1 MLTTL
6 ACGRNVCFSSDM
18 ADPGWG
24 LCTYRGADGVDA
36 LGALRHADGAVVA
49 APGGH
54 RGLIAAL
61 ADWDA
66 VERELLGFDPH
77 DLPAV
82 ADAEILAPLRFPP
95 KLICAGVNYASHMAE
110 MGAAAPGPDWDAW
123 FFLKPPTTT
132 VIGTGAPIEI
142 NPDPE
147 EQVDWEG
154 ELGIVI
160 GKRGRGIA
168 AADAAGH
175 VAGFTVVND
184 ISARGPHRRANAPH
198 DAFRYDWLASKAQD
212 TFCPMGPAVT
222 PRWLLP
228 DPDDQRLRLWVNDEL
243 KQDER
248 AGNMLVGWRELVE
261 AASARVTLEPGDVI
275 AAGTP
280 AGVGVPRGEF
290 LRPGDVVRVEIEGI
304 GTLRNPVVARTR
316 AATAPHLAAPRT
328 A

>member
-1 MLTTL
+1 
-6 ACGRNVCFSSDM
+6 M

-24 LCTYRGADGVDA
+24 LCTYLGVDGVDA
-36 LGALRHADGAVVA
+36 LGALRHVDGSVVA
-49 APGGH
+49 VPGGH
-54 RGLIAAL
+54 RGLIAAM
-61 ADWDA
+61 AHWDGL
-66 VERELLGFDPH
+66 ERELLGFDPT

-82 ADAEILAPLRFPP
+82 ADVEILAPLRFPP
-95 KLICAGVNYASHMAE
+95 KLICAGVNYGSHVAE
-110 MGAAAPGPDWDAW
+110 MGAARPGPDWEAW

-132 VIGTGAPIEI
+132 VIGPGAAIEI
-142 NPDPE
+142 NPDPDE
-147 EQVDWEG
+147 RVDWEG
-154 ELGIVI
+154 ELAMVI
-160 GKRGRGIA
+160 GRRGRGITA
-168 AADAAGH
+168 AEAADH
-175 VAGFTVVND
+175 IAGFTIVND
-184 ISARGPHRRANAPH
+184 VSARGPHRRAEVPH

-248 AGNMLVGWRELVE
+248 VGNMLVGWRELVE

-280 AGVGVPRGEF
+280 AGVGMPREEF
-290 LRPGDVVRVEIEGI
+290 LRPGDVVRVEIEGL

-316 AATAPHLAAPRT
+316 AATGAQLTAPRT